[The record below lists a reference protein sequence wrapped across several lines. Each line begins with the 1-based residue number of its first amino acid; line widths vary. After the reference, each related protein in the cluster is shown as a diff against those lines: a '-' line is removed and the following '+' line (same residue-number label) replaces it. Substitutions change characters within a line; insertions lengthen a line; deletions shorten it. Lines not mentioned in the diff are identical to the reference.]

1 MGNFLR
7 RFGKCEKQ
15 SASSSGEKKPSPIDF
30 AARKSSQGILARKQG
45 MQENSRESK
54 DAVFHGKGLH
64 RGAAGTLWKLGDEEV
79 WMVPYD
85 KCRPEVRQ
93 AQDWLRGEDVPEPLP
108 NHLAYTV
115 NPYERIGIENFCKWV
130 NECLPYLTNDKVSTL
145 KTQELLDFLFFFHR
159 RDYFSGGGTLDSC
172 EEINSIMTE
181 LRMRVGKLRQ

>member
-30 AARKSSQGILARKQG
+30 AARKSSQGILARKQRI
-45 MQENSRESK
+45 QESSSEPK
-54 DAVFHGKGLH
+54 GAGFHGKGL
-64 RGAAGTLWKLGDEEV
+64 RRDAPEMIGNEEV
-79 WMVPYD
+79 IFSYHRAESKW
-85 KCRPEVRQ
+85 
-93 AQDWLRGEDVPEPLP
+93 AQDWLRGNNDGPEPRLVD
-108 NHLAYTV
+108 LAYTV

-130 NECLPYLTNDKVSTL
+130 NECLPYLTNDKVSTS

-172 EEINSIMTE
+172 EEINVIMTE
-181 LRMRVGKLRQ
+181 LRTRLEKFRQ